1 MPASHARP
9 GGVCGAG
16 PGDGSGGGDREFG
29 DGRGLAEL
37 TTVLVE
43 RAKALLSAVR
53 DDTEGVVLMARMA
66 EWKAKALG
74 TRQSALDARP
84 E

>member
-1 MPASHARP
+1 M
-9 GGVCGAG
+9 
-16 PGDGSGGGDREFG
+16 
-29 DGRGLAEL
+29 
-37 TTVLVE
+37 LVE